1 MKLFRKT
8 PSKKVP
14 VPMVN
19 TNMGVMPVS
28 TYRDLIA
35 QQRGFKNYAALLK
48 TGEEIPVGQTYLIGS
63 NGELV
68 PA

>member
-1 MKLFRKT
+1 
-8 PSKKVP
+8 
-14 VPMVN
+14 MVN

-48 TGEEIPVGQTYLIGS
+48 TGEEIPVGQTYLIRS